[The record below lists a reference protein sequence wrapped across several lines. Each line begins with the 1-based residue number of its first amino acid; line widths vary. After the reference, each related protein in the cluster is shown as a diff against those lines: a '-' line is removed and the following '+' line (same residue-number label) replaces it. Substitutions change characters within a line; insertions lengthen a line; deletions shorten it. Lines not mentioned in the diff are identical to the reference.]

1 MSAEDSKLS
10 ADIDTAE
17 KRVAEL
23 EAQSR
28 KLAPLHRQQ
37 VEHQIKHAKHG
48 IRDMRITLAGMQD
61 HRDIPCRHC
70 GTLITHSFTFCRAC
84 IRELPLKFYA
94 HLKGAIG
101 YLKQHSTAIV

>member
-1 MSAEDSKLS
+1 M
-10 ADIDTAE
+10 
-17 KRVAEL
+17 
-23 EAQSR
+23 
-28 KLAPLHRQQ
+28 
-37 VEHQIKHAKHG
+37 EHQIKHAKHG